1 MARLPAKKRPW
12 LICTALEEEA
22 RSAGFRF
29 VAGVDE
35 VGRGALAGPVVAAAV
50 ILDPRASLPHKLND
64 SKQLTAAERE
74 RIAAELVR
82 VSLAIGIG
90 AVEADEIDRLDILRA
105 THRAMALAIERL
117 DPQPDFLLIDGHL
130 ELPNVALPQ
139 RAVVG
144 GDAFSASIA
153 AASVVAKTWRDRLM
167 RGYDA
172 LYPQYGFAQHVGY
185 GTRAHLAALRAHG
198 PCPLHRRSF
207 RGVCAESA

>member
-1 MARLPAKKRPW
+1 MGRSSPKARPS

-22 RSAGFRF
+22 RSGGFHL

-50 ILDPRASLPHKLND
+50 ILDPRAPLPHKLND
-64 SKQLTAAERE
+64 SKLLAAAERE
-74 RIAAELVR
+74 RIAAELAR
-82 VSLAIGIG
+82 TSIAIGLG

-105 THRAMALAIERL
+105 TQRAMSMAIERL
-117 DPQPDFLLIDGHL
+117 DPKPDFLLIDGHL
-130 ELPNVALPQ
+130 GLRDVPLPQ
-139 RAVVG
+139 RAIVR

-153 AASVVAKTWRDRLM
+153 AASVIAKTWRDRLM
-167 RGYDA
+167 RDYDA

-185 GTRAHLAALRAHG
+185 GTRAHLAALRAYG

-207 RGVCAESA
+207 RGVCAKSA